1 MLEVVFAFVSISC
14 GGSQTLVSKNWFA
27 KHWTQNKYGFR
38 DWEPENLDRPDKP
51 NIFIVGDSYVAGHGI
66 DDTSY
71 RFSNIMRQNLQSRF
85 DVFNLGVCGAD
96 TKEELQFIKDYPVKA
111 DYIVVAHTNNDIYN
125 VLAKSKIKQ
134 LLKTQK
140 DSLMLNFKLK
150 PSALLFVSQSF
161 SLNFF
166 DYIIKNTLREIVIKS
181 QAESFSNF
189 ESFLSSS
196 SAKNLEMNYYRNNK
210 LLNAH
215 FAQIDNFISYANQD
229 SARLLFLLF
238 PKIDSEVME
247 YTNRTAN
254 LPIGE
259 HLASLKIASIN
270 LTSVLGEI
278 PQQKRVISQFDPHP
292 GTIANRA
299 IADTLVRF
307 FSAVK

>member
-1 MLEVVFAFVSISC
+1 MKSTYKIIILFLSALSCLTLGLLVTQNLFDNPALMDIKRVIRSVIFLLGLFLFWAGAYALHLKSNKRAISNTLTMMGGLLSIYVMLEVVFAFVSISC

-140 DSLMLNFKLK
+140 DSLMRNFKLK

-166 DYIIKNTLREIVIKS
+166 DYIIKNTLREIVI
-181 QAESFSNF
+181 
-189 ESFLSSS
+189 
-196 SAKNLEMNYYRNNK
+196 
-210 LLNAH
+210 
-215 FAQIDNFISYANQD
+215 
-229 SARLLFLLF
+229 
-238 PKIDSEVME
+238 
-247 YTNRTAN
+247 
-254 LPIGE
+254 
-259 HLASLKIASIN
+259 
-270 LTSVLGEI
+270 TS
-278 PQQKRVISQFDPHP
+278 
-292 GTIANRA
+292 
-299 IADTLVRF
+299 
-307 FSAVK
+307 